1 MYQYSKEYIQSNSKY
16 NPAVLKTTP
25 QEINQFPLVVIP
37 ECKLILKDETLKH
50 KEKEYR
56 LIFDIELYSTDKSV
70 GSKKVARQSIIA
82 ELEKLIY
89 EVFEEHYLMRVAE
102 PKSTPNIDRNVD
114 RLYMRAEATIN
125 EKKIIFRR

>member
-1 MYQYSKEYIQSNSKY
+1 MYQYAKEYIQDKSQY
-16 NPAVLKTTP
+16 TPTVLKTAP

-56 LIFDIELYSTDKSV
+56 LIFNIEIYSTDKTV
-70 GSKKVARQSIIA
+70 GGKKVARQSIIA

-89 EVFEEHYLMRVAE
+89 DVFEEHYLMKVAE
-102 PKSTPNIDRNVD
+102 PKPTPNIDRNVD

-125 EKKIIFRR
+125 ENKIIFRR

>member
-16 NPAVLKTTP
+16 SPAVLKTTP

-70 GSKKVARQSIIA
+70 ESKKVARQSIIA

>member
-16 NPAVLKTTP
+16 SPAVLKTTP
-25 QEINQFPLVVIP
+25 QEINQLPLVVIP

>member
-16 NPAVLKTTP
+16 SPAVLKTTP

-56 LIFDIELYSTDKSV
+56 LIFDIELYATDKSV

-102 PKSTPNIDRNVD
+102 PKPTPNIDRNVD

>member
-16 NPAVLKTTP
+16 SPAVLKTTP

-70 GSKKVARQSIIA
+70 ESKKVARQSIIA
-82 ELEKLIY
+82 ELKKLIY

>member
-1 MYQYSKEYIQSNSKY
+1 MYQYAKEYIKNKSQY
-16 NPAVLKTTP
+16 APTVLKSAP

-56 LIFDIELYSTDKSV
+56 LIFDIEVYSTDKTV
-70 GSKKVARQSIIA
+70 GNKKVARQSIIT

-89 EVFEEHYLMRVAE
+89 DVFEEHYLMKVAE
-102 PKSTPNIDRNVD
+102 PKPTPNIDRNVD

-125 EKKIIFRR
+125 ENKIIFRR

>member
-16 NPAVLKTTP
+16 SPAVLKTTP

-56 LIFDIELYSTDKSV
+56 LIFDIELYATDKSV

>member
-16 NPAVLKTTP
+16 SPAVLKTTP

>member
-16 NPAVLKTTP
+16 SPAVLKTTP

-56 LIFDIELYSTDKSV
+56 LIFDIELYATDKSV

-102 PKSTPNIDRNVD
+102 PKPTPNIDRNVD
-114 RLYMRAEATIN
+114 RLYLRAEATIN

>member
-16 NPAVLKTTP
+16 SPAVLKTTP

-37 ECKLILKDETLKH
+37 ECKLILKDETLNH

-56 LIFDIELYSTDKSV
+56 LIFDIELYATDKSV
-70 GSKKVARQSIIA
+70 SSKKVARQSIIA

>member
-1 MYQYSKEYIQSNSKY
+1 MYQYAKEYIKNKSQY
-16 NPAVLKTTP
+16 APTVLKSAP

-56 LIFDIELYSTDKSV
+56 LIFDIEVYSTDKTV
-70 GSKKVARQSIIA
+70 GNKKVARQSIIT

-89 EVFEEHYLMRVAE
+89 DVFEENYLMKVAE
-102 PKSTPNIDRNVD
+102 PKPTPNIDRNVD

-125 EKKIIFRR
+125 ENKIIFRR

>member
-1 MYQYSKEYIQSNSKY
+1 MYQYTKEYIQSNSKY
-16 NPAVLKTTP
+16 SPAVLKTTP
-25 QEINQFPLVVIP
+25 QEINQLPLVVIP

-102 PKSTPNIDRNVD
+102 PKPTPNIDRNVD

>member
-16 NPAVLKTTP
+16 SPAVSKTTP

>member
-16 NPAVLKTTP
+16 SPAVLKTTP
-25 QEINQFPLVVIP
+25 QEINQFPLVVIS

-102 PKSTPNIDRNVD
+102 PKPTPNIDRNVD

>member
-1 MYQYSKEYIQSNSKY
+1 MYQYAKEYIQDKSQY
-16 NPAVLKTTP
+16 APTVLKSAP

-37 ECKLILKDETLKH
+37 GCKLILKDETLKH

-56 LIFDIELYSTDKSV
+56 LIFDIEVYSTDKTV
-70 GSKKVARQSIIA
+70 GNKKVARQSIIT

-89 EVFEEHYLMRVAE
+89 DVFEEHYLMKVAE
-102 PKSTPNIDRNVD
+102 PKPTPNIDRNVD

-125 EKKIIFRR
+125 ENKIIFRR

>member
-1 MYQYSKEYIQSNSKY
+1 MYQYAKEYIQSNSKY
-16 NPAVLKTTP
+16 SPAVLKTIP

-56 LIFDIELYSTDKSV
+56 LIFDIELYATDKSV

-89 EVFEEHYLMRVAE
+89 DVFEEHYLMKVAE
-102 PKSTPNIDRNVD
+102 PKPTPNIDRNVD

>member
-16 NPAVLKTTP
+16 SPAVLKTTP

-56 LIFDIELYSTDKSV
+56 LIFDIELYATDKSV
-70 GSKKVARQSIIA
+70 SSKKVARQSIIA

>member
-1 MYQYSKEYIQSNSKY
+1 MYQYAKEYIQDKSQY
-16 NPAVLKTTP
+16 VPTVLKSAP

-56 LIFDIELYSTDKSV
+56 LIFDIEVYSTDKTV
-70 GSKKVARQSIIA
+70 GNKKVARQSIIT

-89 EVFEEHYLMRVAE
+89 DVFEEHYLMKVAE
-102 PKSTPNIDRNVD
+102 PKPTPNIDRNVD

-125 EKKIIFRR
+125 ENKIIFRR

>member
-1 MYQYSKEYIQSNSKY
+1 MYQYAKEYIKNKSQY
-16 NPAVLKTTP
+16 APTVLKSAP

-56 LIFDIELYSTDKSV
+56 LIFDIEVYSTDKT
-70 GSKKVARQSIIA
+70 VASQSIIT

-89 EVFEEHYLMRVAE
+89 DVFEEHYLMKVAE
-102 PKSTPNIDRNVD
+102 PKPTPNIDRNVD

-125 EKKIIFRR
+125 ENKIIFRR

>member
-16 NPAVLKTTP
+16 SPAVLKTIP

>member
-1 MYQYSKEYIQSNSKY
+1 MYQYAKEYIKNKSQY
-16 NPAVLKTTP
+16 APTVLKSAP

-56 LIFDIELYSTDKSV
+56 LIFDIEVYSTDKTV
-70 GSKKVARQSIIA
+70 GNKKVARQSIIT
-82 ELEKLIY
+82 ELKKLIY
-89 EVFEEHYLMRVAE
+89 DVFEEHYLMKVAE
-102 PKSTPNIDRNVD
+102 PKPTPNIDRNVD

-125 EKKIIFRR
+125 ENKIIFRR

>member
-1 MYQYSKEYIQSNSKY
+1 MYQYAKEYIQDKSQY
-16 NPAVLKTTP
+16 APTVLKSAP

-56 LIFDIELYSTDKSV
+56 LIFDIEVYSTDKTV
-70 GSKKVARQSIIA
+70 GNKKVARQSIIT
-82 ELEKLIY
+82 EIEKLIY
-89 EVFEEHYLMRVAE
+89 DVFEEHYLMKVAE
-102 PKSTPNIDRNVD
+102 PKPTPNIDRNVD

-125 EKKIIFRR
+125 ENKIIFRR

>member
-16 NPAVLKTTP
+16 SPAVLKTTP

-102 PKSTPNIDRNVD
+102 PKPTPNIDRNVD

>member
-16 NPAVLKTTP
+16 SPAVLKTIP

-56 LIFDIELYSTDKSV
+56 LIFDIELYATDKSV

-89 EVFEEHYLMRVAE
+89 DVFEEHYLMKVAE
-102 PKSTPNIDRNVD
+102 PKPTPNIDRNVD

>member
-1 MYQYSKEYIQSNSKY
+1 MYQYAKEYIQDKSQY
-16 NPAVLKTTP
+16 DPTVLKSAP

-56 LIFDIELYSTDKSV
+56 LIFDIEVYSTDKTV
-70 GSKKVARQSIIA
+70 GNKKVARQSIIT

-89 EVFEEHYLMRVAE
+89 DVFEGHYLMKVAE
-102 PKSTPNIDRNVD
+102 PKPTPNIDRNVD